1 MEVGFLLGIS
11 VNISTDVF
19 VWVYALLVLFIYSFL
34 YKDNIFYKFAE
45 HLFIGVSAGY
55 WVVYT
60 YWSYFYPN
68 IIINL
73 EKILY
78 TNYLHN
84 TIAKE
89 QIIPYFNFNLL
100 LPIVGDYKYSIGIP
114 SLANNFLA
122 LLNIIIPTILGLM
135 VLAKLFPKIGWVSRI
150 SIAFIIGVTAGI
162 NIYSTGI
169 ADVVKQINSTI
180 NPIFS
185 ISTGNIDWI
194 STIIMIV
201 GVLSTLLYF
210 YFAVEFKGAVLN
222 IVKIGIIFLM
232 IGFGTAF
239 GFTVMARASLAI
251 QIFNFLINQWLGIKI
266 N

>member
-1 MEVGFLLGIS
+1 MMLVSFLAIS
-11 VNISTDVF
+11 INISTDIF
-19 VWVYALLVLFIYSFL
+19 VWIYALLVLFIYSFL

-60 YWSYFYPN
+60 YWSYLHPN
-68 IIINL
+68 IFLSL

-78 TNYLHN
+78 MNYLHN
-84 TIAKE
+84 SLIKD
-89 QIIPYFNFNLL
+89 QVIPYYNFDLI
-100 LPIVGDYKYSIGIP
+100 LPIVGNYKLTLGLP
-114 SLANNFLA
+114 SLTSNFWA
-122 LLNIIIPTILGLM
+122 LLNIIIPTILGLL

-169 ADVVKQINSTI
+169 ADIIKQINSTI
-180 NPIFS
+180 NPIFNLT
-185 ISTGNIDWI
+185 TGSIDWV
-194 STIIMIV
+194 STIIMLV

-210 YFAVEFKGAVLN
+210 YFAIEFKGPVLN
-222 IVKIGIIFLM
+222 VVKIGIIFLM

>member
-1 MEVGFLLGIS
+1 MELNSFLAIS
-11 VNISTDVF
+11 INISNDIF
-19 VWVYALLVLFIYSFL
+19 VWIYALLVLFIYSFL
-34 YKDNIFYKFAE
+34 YKDNILYKFAE

-55 WVVYT
+55 WLVYT
-60 YWSYFYPN
+60 YWSFIYPN
-68 IIINL
+68 IVVSL

-78 TNYLHN
+78 INYLHN
-84 TIAKE
+84 FLIKE
-89 QIIPYFNFNLL
+89 QLIPYYNFNLL
-100 LPIVGDYKYSIGIP
+100 LPILGDYKLIIGLPSITQ
-114 SLANNFLA
+114 NFWS

-169 ADVVKQINSTI
+169 ADIIKQINSTI
-180 NPIFS
+180 NPIYN
-185 ISTGNIDWI
+185 ISTGGIDWI
-194 STIIMIV
+194 STIIMLI

-210 YFAVEFKGAVLN
+210 YFAIEFKGPVLN

-239 GFTVMARASLAI
+239 GLTVMARASLAI
-251 QIFNFLINQWLGIKI
+251 QIFNFLINEWLGIKI